1 MVRSLADGG
10 DARGSPH
17 DAVDLMTE
25 LVGDNKNAPWMNVAA
40 RWAIVPGSICL
51 DSSWG
56 IQGNA
61 RKDKQLTLG
70 IKIGF

>member
-1 MVRSLADGG
+1 
-10 DARGSPH
+10 
-17 DAVDLMTE
+17 MTE